1 MNMDPYPHLDTVRE
15 ELRGPYPSGQRSPEE
30 LGDTLARLVW
40 EGFSDA
46 MVDPEIRDLLD
57 RIGVQVD
64 GTDLGDRAAEEL
76 LILHLW
82 AHSRA
87 VELSFVGTA
96 PSSMIRAVL
105 DHLHR
110 AVFEDMV
117 THGTPQ
123 AQIPVFEQRVSARYA
138 TYHAAAR
145 ISDTRVGEVALEHLL
160 RGSAAPD
167 AAAARLLTERA
178 ITLAHPLRDYL
189 EGVKLSEQDH

>member
-1 MNMDPYPHLDTVRE
+1 MDPYPHLDSVRE
-15 ELRGPYPSGQRSPEE
+15 ELRGPFPSGHRSPEE

-46 MVDPEIRDLLD
+46 MVDPDIRALLD
-57 RIGVQVD
+57 RIGVDVD
-64 GTDLGDRAAEEL
+64 GADPGDRAAEEL
-76 LILHLW
+76 LILHMW

-96 PSSMIRAVL
+96 PSSRIRAVL

-110 AVFEDMV
+110 AIFEDMV
-117 THGTPQ
+117 SHGTPE

-145 ISDTRVGEVALEHLL
+145 ISDGRVGEVALEHLT
-160 RGSAAPD
+160 RGQEAPD
-167 AAAARLLTERA
+167 AGAARLLTERA
-178 ITLAHPLRDYL
+178 ITLAHPLRDFL
-189 EGVKLSEQDH
+189 EGVKLADADT